1 MDDFKQL
8 GPNEFQSSHKFP
20 YLVGL
25 LNTHG
30 KSIVDLMHH
39 HETSNDDH
47 SALAKL
53 LNRPEGEIRQYFK
66 ALQNDLSIEPS
77 KVDDLFEESDAITT
91 GLPSVDL
98 ELGGVGGGIPLG
110 EATEVFGASG
120 CGKSQFLY
128 QLIHNCVMQYPES
141 KPILVATETFM
152 ESKRL
157 ANMFEADALNSMD
170 VDAKLNQ
177 ISYIY
182 CPDLESQD
190 HILFTQLST
199 KLQQDKSTKLLVI
212 DSIAHHF
219 RREDAMSNVL
229 FIKDKIEEQEQ
240 ELEDHAEFH
249 ELKRLKN
256 KYLRLVGTKSAKY
269 ATRSTKLHYLSLLY
283 RHLTRLAR
291 QFNIAVVVVNQVS
304 DHTADFVNN
313 KNVIIGDEDDE
324 LLYPLNLDFQIPI
337 ASGWDPRTIFK
348 YLPPSHVQLNERDLE
363 LLDLELQRSFDTQSG
378 SSNKRQK
385 VTDENG
391 TRSVPVM
398 EVDPRLNKTRIIDMR
413 ESQAEL
419 IMKAHEFKN
428 KSTKRVVPTLGY
440 PWATRIQNRIM
451 LMKTYKPQLKTR
463 EELVRESEANGG
475 IDLETGLSY
484 VQLCEGFTL
493 ASNGS
498 KDQSQQLLTA
508 LTSTP
513 SSSAATTTA
522 TSATSVSTSATSQSS
537 VSLLIK
543 GWQVERFIK
552 VVLST
557 HNLRNDRFK
566 NYSFTIDKYGL
577 KQM

>member
-110 EATEVFGASG
+110 EVTEVFGASG

-219 RREDAMSNVL
+219 RREDAM
-229 FIKDKIEEQEQ
+229 
-240 ELEDHAEFH
+240 
-249 ELKRLKN
+249 
-256 KYLRLVGTKSAKY
+256 
-269 ATRSTKLHYLSLLY
+269 
-283 RHLTRLAR
+283 
-291 QFNIAVVVVNQVS
+291 
-304 DHTADFVNN
+304 
-313 KNVIIGDEDDE
+313 
-324 LLYPLNLDFQIPI
+324 
-337 ASGWDPRTIFK
+337 
-348 YLPPSHVQLNERDLE
+348 
-363 LLDLELQRSFDTQSG
+363 
-378 SSNKRQK
+378 
-385 VTDENG
+385 
-391 TRSVPVM
+391 
-398 EVDPRLNKTRIIDMR
+398 
-413 ESQAEL
+413 
-419 IMKAHEFKN
+419 
-428 KSTKRVVPTLGY
+428 
-440 PWATRIQNRIM
+440 
-451 LMKTYKPQLKTR
+451 
-463 EELVRESEANGG
+463 
-475 IDLETGLSY
+475 
-484 VQLCEGFTL
+484 
-493 ASNGS
+493 
-498 KDQSQQLLTA
+498 
-508 LTSTP
+508 
-513 SSSAATTTA
+513 
-522 TSATSVSTSATSQSS
+522 
-537 VSLLIK
+537 
-543 GWQVERFIK
+543 
-552 VVLST
+552 
-557 HNLRNDRFK
+557 
-566 NYSFTIDKYGL
+566 
-577 KQM
+577 